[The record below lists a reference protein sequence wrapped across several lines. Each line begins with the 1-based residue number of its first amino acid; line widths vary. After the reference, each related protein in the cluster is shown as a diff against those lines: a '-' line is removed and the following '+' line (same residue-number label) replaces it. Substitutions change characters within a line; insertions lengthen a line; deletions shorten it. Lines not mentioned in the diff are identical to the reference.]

1 MTVGFSQSENCFLK
15 SELGTHTVLLGL
27 PDLVQQ
33 DTRGLVGRSDSSV
46 PLFFAI
52 THLLHWF
59 LVFVSAKRLVLS
71 A

>member
-46 PLFFAI
+46 PLFFVI
-52 THLLHWF
+52 THLLRWF